1 MFYILCGQDDFS
13 LSQALEKIKGDLGD
27 RETVAINTTR
37 LEGQH
42 LTLSELR
49 NRCDSVPFLSAHR
62 LVIVD
67 GLLGRFEVKK
77 SKPRSGKGK
86 SRDGLAEWE
95 SLDSYIKRMPDTTVL
110 VLVDGEVKGHNPL
123 LKKLSPVA
131 EVRTFPL
138 LRGTNLKAWIRQRIK
153 EEGGDV
159 TPQAVNLLAE
169 LIGGDLWAM
178 DGEIQKLLL
187 YSQERPIT
195 EDDVRQLV
203 SCIQETNIFALV
215 DAVAEGRTELA
226 QRILHRLY
234 DEGVPPA
241 YILVMITRQFRLI
254 AQARELTKGLSRMQI
269 QDRLGLKSSYGLDK
283 TLSQARLYDFEGVKR
298 AYEKLLETDL
308 AIKTGRYS
316 DKLALEL
323 FVTELVCSK
332 RVGEAKDLLSPDG
345 KG

>member
-1 MFYILCGQDDFS
+1 MLYILYGQDDFS
-13 LSQALEKIKGDLGD
+13 LNQAVKEIKAGLGD
-27 RETVAINTTR
+27 WEMVATNTTR

-49 NRCDSVPFLSAHR
+49 NKCGAAPFLSSHR

-67 GLLGRFEVKK
+67 GLLGRFEVKQ

-86 SRDGLAEWE
+86 SGNGLGEWE
-95 SLDSYIKRMPDTTVL
+95 GLSSYIEQMPETTVL
-110 VLVDGEVKGHNPL
+110 MLVDEEVKGQNPL
-123 LKKLSPVA
+123 LKKLSPLA

-138 LRGTNLKAWIRQRIK
+138 LRGNDLKAWIRGRVK
-153 EEGGDV
+153 AEGGDI

-187 YSQERPIT
+187 YSQERPIS

-203 SCIQETNIFALV
+203 SCIQEANIFALV

-234 DEGVPPA
+234 DEGVAPI
-241 YILVMITRQFRLI
+241 YILTMITRQFRLI
-254 AQARELTKGLSRMQI
+254 AQARDLGKGLSHLQI
-269 QDRLGLKSSYGLDK
+269 QDRLGLKSSYSLDK
-283 TLSQARLYDFEGVKR
+283 TLSQAKLYDFEGVKR
-298 AYEKLLETDL
+298 AYDKLLETDL
-308 AIKTGRYS
+308 AIKTGKYS

-323 FVTELVCSK
+323 LVTELAC
-332 RVGEAKDLLSPDG
+332 L
-345 KG
+345 

>member
-1 MFYILCGQDDFS
+1 MFYILYGQDDFS
-13 LSQALEKIKGDLGD
+13 LNQDVGRIKAGLGD
-27 RETVAINTTR
+27 WEMLATSTIS

-49 NRCDSVPFLSAHR
+49 SKCDAAPFLCSHR

-67 GLLGRFEVKK
+67 GLLERFEVKQ

-86 SRDGLAEWE
+86 SGNGLGEWE
-95 SLDSYIKRMPDTTVL
+95 GLDSYIKQMPETTVL
-110 VLVDGEVKGHNPL
+110 MLVDEEVKGQNPL
-123 LKKLSPVA
+123 LKKISPLA

-138 LRGTNLKAWIRQRIK
+138 LRGRDLKTWIQQRVRK
-153 EEGGDV
+153 EGGDII
-159 TPQAVNLLAE
+159 PQAVNLLAE

-178 DGEIQKLLL
+178 NGEIQKLLL
-187 YSQERPIT
+187 YSQERPIR

-203 SCIQETNIFALV
+203 SHVQEANIFALV

-234 DEGVPPA
+234 HDGVAPT

-254 AQARELTKGLSRMQI
+254 AQARDLGKGLSRLQV
-269 QDRLGLKSSYGLDK
+269 QDSLGLKSSYSLDK
-283 TLSQARLYDFEGVKR
+283 TLSQAKLYDFEGVKR
-298 AYEKLLETDL
+298 AYDKLLETDL
-308 AIKTGRYS
+308 AIKTGKYS

-323 FVTELVCSK
+323 LVTELAC
-332 RVGEAKDLLSPDG
+332 L
-345 KG
+345 

>member
-1 MFYILCGQDDFS
+1 MFYILYGQDDFS
-13 LSQALEKIKGDLGD
+13 LNQAMEKIKADLGD
-27 RETVAINTTR
+27 WEMLATSTTN

-49 NRCDSVPFLSAHR
+49 NKCDTAPFLSSHR

-67 GLLGRFEVKK
+67 GLLGRFEVKQ
-77 SKPRSGKGK
+77 SRPRSGRGK
-86 SRDGLAEWE
+86 SGNGLGEWEGLA
-95 SLDSYIKRMPDTTVL
+95 SYIGQMPETTVL
-110 VLVDGEVKGHNPL
+110 MLVDGEMKGQNSL
-123 LKKLSPVA
+123 LKKLSPLA

-138 LRGTNLKAWIRQRIK
+138 LRGRDLKAWIQQRVRA
-153 EEGGDV
+153 EGGDIA
-159 TPQAVNLLAE
+159 PQAVNLLAE

-178 DGEIQKLLL
+178 NGEIQKLLL
-187 YSQERPIT
+187 YSQERPIN

-203 SCIQETNIFALV
+203 SHIQEANIFALV

-234 DEGVPPA
+234 DDGVAPM

-254 AQARELTKGLSRMQI
+254 AQATELERGLSRLQI
-269 QDRLGLKSSYGLDK
+269 QDRLGLKSSYSLDK
-283 TLSQARLYDFEGVKR
+283 TLSQAKLYDFEGVKR
-298 AYEKLLETDL
+298 AYDKLLETDL

-323 FVTELVCSK
+323 LVTELAC
-332 RVGEAKDLLSPDG
+332 L
-345 KG
+345 

>member
-1 MFYILCGQDDFS
+1 MLHILYGQDDFS
-13 LSQALEKIKGDLGD
+13 LNQAVQEIKAGLGD
-27 RETVAINTTR
+27 REMVATNTTS

-49 NRCDSVPFLSAHR
+49 NKCGAAPFLSSHR

-67 GLLGRFEVKK
+67 GLLGRFEVKQ
-77 SKPRSGKGK
+77 SRPRSGKGK
-86 SRDGLAEWE
+86 SRNGLGEWE
-95 SLDSYIKRMPDTTVL
+95 GLDSYIKQMPETTVL
-110 VLVDGEVKGHNPL
+110 VLVDEEVKGQNPL
-123 LKKLSPVA
+123 LKKLSPLA

-138 LRGTNLKAWIRQRIK
+138 LKREALKAWIRQRVK
-153 EEGGDV
+153 KEGGNIR
-159 TPQAVNLLAE
+159 PQAVNLLAE

-187 YSQERPIT
+187 YSQERPIS

-203 SCIQETNIFALV
+203 SHVQEANIFALV

-234 DEGVPPA
+234 DEGVAPT

-254 AQARELTKGLSRMQI
+254 AQAGDLGKGLSRLQI

-283 TLSQARLYDFEGVKR
+283 TLGQAKLYDFEGVKR
-298 AYEKLLETDL
+298 AYDKLLETDL
-308 AIKTGRYS
+308 AIKTGKYS

-323 FVTELVCSK
+323 LVTELAC
-332 RVGEAKDLLSPDG
+332 L
-345 KG
+345 

>member
-1 MFYILCGQDDFS
+1 MLYILYGQDDFS
-13 LSQALEKIKGDLGD
+13 LNQAVEKIKADLGD
-27 RETVAINTTR
+27 WEMLATSTTN

-49 NRCDSVPFLSAHR
+49 NKCGAAPFLSSHR

-67 GLLGRFEVKK
+67 GLLGRFEVKQ
-77 SKPRSGKGK
+77 SRPRSGKGK
-86 SRDGLAEWE
+86 SGNGLGEWEGLA
-95 SLDSYIKRMPDTTVL
+95 SYIEQMSETTVL
-110 VLVDGEVKGHNPL
+110 MLVDGEVKGHNPL
-123 LKKLSPVA
+123 LKKLSPLA

-138 LRGTNLKAWIRQRIK
+138 LRGRDLKAWIQQRVK
-153 EEGGDV
+153 GEGGDI

-178 DGEIQKLLL
+178 NGEIQKLLL
-187 YSQERPIT
+187 YSQERPIS

-203 SCIQETNIFALV
+203 SHVQEANIFALV

-234 DEGVPPA
+234 DDGVAPT

-254 AQARELTKGLSRMQI
+254 AQAKDLERGLSRLQI
-269 QDRLGLKSSYGLDK
+269 QDRLGLKSSYSLDK
-283 TLSQARLYDFEGVKR
+283 TLSQAKLYDFEGVKR
-298 AYEKLLETDL
+298 AYDKLLETDL
-308 AIKTGRYS
+308 AIKTGKYS

-323 FVTELVCSK
+323 LVTELAC
-332 RVGEAKDLLSPDG
+332 L
-345 KG
+345 